1 MEELTK
7 IQDKILDK
15 GVCVIISSEEEQ
27 SFLLSTPRFEE
38 KNREKT
44 CLITIIFTGLSK
56 SISKG
61 SKPL

>member
-15 GVCVIISSEEEQ
+15 GVCVMISLEEEK

-38 KNREKT
+38 KTEK
-44 CLITIIFTGLSK
+44 K
-56 SISKG
+56 HA
-61 SKPL
+61 